1 MLKQTKQFLNIRTI
15 VILCINILAMGHK
28 LNAQTG
34 QETGNKN
41 KAASDSPKL
50 FVLRYAV
57 RNVCKGYHVESIVL
71 NPFKSFV
78 TAAVDKEMHGSN
90 SQPKPVP
97 FLDIHGN
104 IAYAFDYR
112 SRLDTPFSATNLQQH
127 TEVTYADATLKGKYP
142 FRVILTSRQSNSPY
156 FKNYSDVNVQF
167 NHQQYEQLLKQSL
180 ISDLNSKLNLADSI
194 RKYQANVNAKQLEYD
209 RIKNWLNSASLRQ
222 DIVQEKEALYQ
233 KYQTLSRA
241 EAESAGKKMLAELKD
256 TTSLQTDSMQDHK
269 LSISKDSILALLKA
283 PTSLERIMKS
293 EEQKMDS
300 IGGLVKRLQHTSDS
314 VKSTMEKSAAEE
326 TTKIKN
332 AKSLNELE
340 AIAKK
345 NKLTPL
351 NKTDRKF
358 LAVTQFGIGRGVV
371 SYSDLTVNNI
381 SLSGLNVEYNPSF
394 YAAFA
399 VGSVDYLFR
408 DFIVNP
414 IRMPK
419 QKLLLGRYGWG
430 AKDNR
435 IIILTAYT
443 GTKNTFGGTTT
454 DTVLMQPAVNS
465 YGIFGYSLETRYKI
479 GNSAEASLEYA
490 KSSAASTAN
499 AGKKDNFG
507 QAFNFSDRSNEA
519 FSAKIN
525 VSNPSS
531 GTTVNMYYKLT
542 GANFNSFSIYNSG
555 IRQTAWGIKWKQYFF
570 NGKLSLTAQVKKS
583 SFEEQFIPLAYNTS
597 TIFKNFQAVYRK
609 RKWPVISLG
618 YMPST
623 QLVKNA
629 NNYIFQNV
637 YYALTGSLFYNY
649 SMLKL
654 RMNSNLVYNR
664 FFNKGTDSG
673 FVLYNAKSIQYSHF
687 IDLNKW
693 HSQSD
698 VQYTMQPLL
707 TYWTFQQKLD
717 VRIGKTLVI
726 GAGVKN
732 NLLPAAHEAYWG
744 GSALIGLQIPKFG
757 LVRMQYDKGYF
768 PNGMGG
774 LVPNNWG
781 RITWNKIF

>member
-1 MLKQTKQFLNIRTI
+1 MEKGKENTATSDSQKVI
-15 VILCINILAMGHK
+15 VIH
-28 LNAQTG
+28 
-34 QETGNKN
+34 
-41 KAASDSPKL
+41 
-50 FVLRYAV
+50 YAV
-57 RNVCKGYHVESIVL
+57 RGVCKGVRFESIVL
-71 NPFKSFV
+71 HPFTYFV
-78 TAAVDKEMHGSN
+78 SGSTDKEMHGSN
-90 SQPKPVP
+90 IQNKPAP
-97 FLDIHGN
+97 FLQLHGN

-127 TEVTYADATLKGKYP
+127 TEITYADATLKGKYP
-142 FRVILTSRQSNSPY
+142 FRVIVTSRQSNSPY

-167 NHQQYEQLLKQSL
+167 NHQQYEQLLKRSL
-180 ISDLNSKLNLADSI
+180 ISDLTNRINIEDSL
-194 RKYQANVNAKQLEYD
+194 RKYQSNVNAKQMEYD
-209 RIKNWLNSASLRQ
+209 RIKNWLNSAALRQ
-222 DIVQEKEALYQ
+222 DVVQEKEALYQ
-233 KYQTLSRA
+233 KYLLMA
-241 EAESAGKKMLAELKD
+241 KVEGDSAVKKSQPASKD
-256 TTSLQTDSMQDHK
+256 TTGFPADSLADHK
-269 LSISKDSILALLKA
+269 LTFSKDSILALLKA
-283 PTSLERIMKS
+283 PSSLERMMKS
-293 EEQKMDS
+293 EAQKMDS
-300 IGGLVKRLQHTSDS
+300 IGGIVKKLQHASDS
-314 VKSTMEKSAAEE
+314 VKSTMEKSVAEE
-326 TTKIKN
+326 MTKIKN

-345 NKLTPL
+345 NKLNPL
-351 NKTDRKF
+351 NKTDKKF
-358 LAVTQFGIGRGVV
+358 LAVNQFGIGRSVV

-394 YAAFA
+394 YSAFA

-408 DFIVNP
+408 DFIVSP
-414 IRMPK
+414 VRMPK

-443 GTKNTFGGTTT
+443 GTKNTFGGRTT
-454 DTVLMQPAVNS
+454 DTLLMQPSVNS
-465 YGIFGYSLETRYKI
+465 YGIFGYSLETKYKI
-479 GNSAEASLEYA
+479 GQYSEASLEYA
-490 KSSAASTAN
+490 KSSAASKGN
-499 AGKKDNFG
+499 PGKKDNFG

-531 GTTVNMYYKLT
+531 GTSVNMYYKLT

-555 IRQTAWGIKWKQYFF
+555 IRQTAWAIKWKQYFF
-570 NGKLSLTAQVKKS
+570 SGKLSFTAQVKKT
-583 SFEEQFIPLAYNTS
+583 SFEEQFIPLAYNSS
-597 TIFKNFQAVYRK
+597 TIFKSFQSVYRK

-649 SMLKL
+649 SLLKL
-654 RMNSNLVYNR
+654 RMNSNLLYNR

-698 VQYTMQPLL
+698 VQYTRQPLL

-717 VRIGKTLVI
+717 IRIGKTLTV

-732 NLLPAAHEAYWG
+732 NLVPAVRQAYWG
-744 GSALIGLQIPKFG
+744 GSALIGLQVRQLGG
-757 LVRMQYDKGYF
+757 LRIQYDKGYF
-768 PNGMGG
+768 PNGIGG

-781 RITWNKIF
+781 RITWNRIF